1 MIVKNHLSFLSSAN
15 CFSSKI
21 SKTDHCAL
29 SLTIFDPVSDSV
41 SPRVVVDRLD
51 RVPARL
57 LRVHAEPPSR
67 RLQLQARECSPGL
80 DEFKLFCLNLFLFI
94 PAKCA
99 LSPFWPQA
107 ATTGNTV
114 IIYLLLGMGEWSMRT
129 RN

>member
-1 MIVKNHLSFLSSAN
+1 M
-15 CFSSKI
+15 
-21 SKTDHCAL
+21 SKTDHCALSL
-29 SLTIFDPVSDSV
+29 SLTIFDPVSDPV

-80 DEFKLFCLNLFLFI
+80 DEFKLSCLNLFLFI

-99 LSPFWPQA
+99 LSPFCPKEQ
-107 ATTGNTV
+107 
-114 IIYLLLGMGEWSMRT
+114 LLGILFSST
-129 RN
+129 YC

>member
-1 MIVKNHLSFLSSAN
+1 M
-15 CFSSKI
+15 

-29 SLTIFDPVSDSV
+29 SLSLTIFDPISDPV

-80 DEFKLFCLNLFLFI
+80 DEFKLFCLNLFFVKVKYKFL
-94 PAKCA
+94 PTSETNATANA
-99 LSPFWPQA
+99 LDAHFH
-107 ATTGNTV
+107 
-114 IIYLLLGMGEWSMRT
+114 
-129 RN
+129 